1 MDTDLCIPELDELI
15 DGVKRKI
22 DIIKEYG
29 PPESTEILMEIAE
42 HALRRISE
50 YIARCNIFGYTDMVF
65 NTGIISGDLGEIAET
80 IRIGAETGFFNER
93 YRPCKKCSSKETT
106 EEYADLLTDLA
117 LTIKTI
123 ITISSDY
130 LKDNCCP
137 IEEEEL
143 LKYV

>member
-1 MDTDLCIPELDELI
+1 MDSDIVIPELEDLI

-29 PPESTEILMEIAE
+29 PPESIEIIMDAAE
-42 HALRRISE
+42 HALRKISE

-65 NTGIISGDLGEIAET
+65 STGLICGDIGEIATT
-80 IRIGAETGFFNER
+80 IRIGVETEK
-93 YRPCKKCSSKETT
+93 YRPCKKCSSKEIT
-106 EEYADLLTDLA
+106 EKYADLLTDLA
-117 LTIKTI
+117 VTIKTI
-123 ITISSDY
+123 VTVSSDL

-137 IEEEEL
+137 RSEDEL